1 MDTDEDKHTCQHPNF
16 RNRDIEQKLYRAY
29 MNTVPGWIPGNAG
42 ARFEM
47 KFILSFNVL
56 AVEFALI
63 KIFRKKKEAVPISYF
78 GKTTKDGQSLLDKHS
93 WQVWIK
99 HDMGYTFKNF
109 IFIEIVI

>member
-29 MNTVPGWIPGNAG
+29 MI

-47 KFILSFNVL
+47 KFTLSFNFL
-56 AVEFALI
+56 EFALI
-63 KIFRKKKEAVPISYF
+63 KIFRKKKEAVPISDF

-99 HDMGYTFKNF
+99 HDMGYPFKNF